1 MTAPA
6 RLALGV
12 LGLLGHHDRGL
23 RSDRST
29 DAAGNAG
36 VRGAAAR
43 AHASR
48 ARLDEPQAPEDEAD
62 RVRLAGGG
70 LGIRLREDARL
81 ALNYDNTER
90 YSPVPSREY
99 SRGRLYATLNYGF

>member
-12 LGLLGHHDRGL
+12 LGLL
-23 RSDRST
+23 T
-29 DAAGNAG
+29 TTTA
-36 VRGAAAR
+36 VFAR
-43 AHASR
+43 IAPPTRPGTPGSE
-48 ARLDEPQAPEDEAD
+48 EPPPPEDEAD

-99 SRGRLYATLNYGF
+99 SRGLYATLNYGF